1 MSTLTERVDQ
11 TSIYVQPILFILVM
25 ITNIL
30 NICILRDRTLRSS
43 PCSYYFISFSV
54 SSILYTCI
62 LCPTQSLRR
71 YNILWINTTVG
82 CKLNP
87 FLLFVLPLQ
96 ASLMLI
102 LASLDRFCSSS
113 MSVKLRSLS
122 NIRVARWSII
132 LGSLLCALC
141 MSSMIFIYDF
151 NSTVH
156 LCTQY
161 SNLLTT
167 IFTFGQIILYYILV
181 PISMAVFGILTITN
195 IRQQLNR
202 VRPIAGNNRNR
213 RTESQLARMLI
224 IQISVHMIFALP
236 FGIIYLM
243 NTFAPLSRTPFII
256 GLRLAFV
263 TWQQCDYFV
272 PFFLYTLS
280 SSVYRVKFFRMV
292 KLKHHNNNVTIHFT
306 QTQAYNTRHNGNRVT
321 LFEATKCNT
330 AV

>member
-11 TSIYVQPILFILVM
+11 TSIYVQPILFILTM

-43 PCSYYFISFSV
+43 PCSHYFISFSI
-54 SSILYTCI
+54 SSILNTCF

-102 LASLDRFCSSS
+102 LASFDRFCSSP
-113 MSVKLRSLS
+113 MSVKLRS
-122 NIRVARWSII
+122 
-132 LGSLLCALC
+132 
-141 MSSMIFIYDF
+141 MI
-151 NSTVH
+151 
-156 LCTQY
+156 
-161 SNLLTT
+161 
-167 IFTFGQIILYYILV
+167 

-195 IRQQLNR
+195 IRQQLIR
-202 VRPIAGNNRNR
+202 VRPIGGNNQNR

-236 FGIIYLM
+236 FGIVYLM
-243 NTFAPLSRTPFII
+243 NIFMPSSRTPFII
-256 GLRLAFV
+256 GLRLFFV
-263 TWQQCDYFV
+263 TWQQCNYFV

-280 SSVYRVKFFRMV
+280 SSVYRVKLFRML

>member
-102 LASLDRFCSSS
+102 LASFDRFCSSS
-113 MSVKLRSLS
+113 ISVKL
-122 NIRVARWSII
+122 
-132 LGSLLCALC
+132 
-141 MSSMIFIYDF
+141 
-151 NSTVH
+151 
-156 LCTQY
+156 
-161 SNLLTT
+161 
-167 IFTFGQIILYYILV
+167 
-181 PISMAVFGILTITN
+181 
-195 IRQQLNR
+195 
-202 VRPIAGNNRNR
+202 
-213 RTESQLARMLI
+213 
-224 IQISVHMIFALP
+224 
-236 FGIIYLM
+236 
-243 NTFAPLSRTPFII
+243 
-256 GLRLAFV
+256 
-263 TWQQCDYFV
+263 
-272 PFFLYTLS
+272 
-280 SSVYRVKFFRMV
+280 
-292 KLKHHNNNVTIHFT
+292 
-306 QTQAYNTRHNGNRVT
+306 
-321 LFEATKCNT
+321 
-330 AV
+330 